1 VLRGFSSAKPDPGE
15 TDPDPRI
22 EPRAG
27 LNRFVWDLRH
37 ESIPRLGGL
46 QTAGGPGAGYRV
58 PPGDYEVRL
67 TVGDVK
73 RTQPLE
79 VRVDPRTNPSA
90 ATIAGQQELL
100 ADIHGSLR
108 EIRHS
113 VRRLR
118 SAREQINGLEG
129 RIRGLAAADTVRAAA
144 ARLLSA
150 IDSVEALLVNAK
162 AKTFQDVINF
172 RNGLSDQLLDL
183 AGAID
188 GADAPVTQGM
198 RDRHRDLRAAWQ
210 ALRPRAQT
218 LLTPR
223 LDEFNALVR
232 GQDIPTIVVPR

>member
-1 VLRGFSSAKPDPGE
+1 
-15 TDPDPRI
+15 
-22 EPRAG
+22 
-27 LNRFVWDLRH
+27 
-37 ESIPRLGGL
+37 
-46 QTAGGPGAGYRV
+46 
-58 PPGDYEVRL
+58 
-67 TVGDVK
+67 
-73 RTQPLE
+73 
-79 VRVDPRTNPSA
+79 
-90 ATIAGQQELL
+90 
-100 ADIHGSLR
+100 
-108 EIRHS
+108 
-113 VRRLR
+113 
-118 SAREQINGLEG
+118 
-129 RIRGLAAADTVRAAA
+129 VRAAA